1 MKVATNRRTII
12 VGLFIFIGLAFLV
25 SGILAIG
32 QLNKSFTRKVEILS
46 VFDDVSGLQQGN
58 NIWFSGVK
66 IGTVKDLSFYGSSQ
80 VQVVMNIDEKSQ
92 PYIHKDAKAKISSD
106 GLIGNKIIV
115 IYGGTPSVPMV
126 QKDDVLLVEKTFS
139 TDDMMN
145 TLQQN
150 NVNILAITSQFKA
163 ISEMIR
169 NGKGTLGKLL
179 TDEELY
185 NNLVAIS
192 MSVNKSADNAKKITA
207 DLSAFSAKLH
217 QEGGFAN
224 DLVTD
229 TTIFKN
235 VKSIVA
241 QLDQVAASANEV
253 VANLKTA
260 TADPQSPLGLLLN
273 DKQAGADMKS
283 TIKNLEESSVK
294 LNENMDALQHTFLL
308 RGYFRKQESEPAT
321 TTPK

>member
-1 MKVATNRRTII
+1 MTAVTNRRTII

-32 QLNKSFTRKVEILS
+32 QLNKSFTRKVEIIS

-115 IYGGTPSVPMV
+115 IYGGSPNVPMV

-150 NVNILAITSQFKA
+150 NVNILAITAQFKA

-192 MSVNKSADNAKKITA
+192 TSVSKSADNAKKITT

-224 DLVTD
+224 ELVTD
-229 TTIFKN
+229 TTVFKN
-235 VKSIVA
+235 LKSIVA
-241 QLDQVAASANEV
+241 QLDQIAGSANDV

-260 TADPQSPLGLLLN
+260 SADPQSPIGLLLN

-294 LNENMDALQHTFLL
+294 LNENMEALQHNFLL
-308 RGYFRKQESEPAT
+308 RGYFRKQENQPAAD
-321 TTPK
+321 TPK